1 MERYE
6 IEGELNGCKQILQNT
21 DYFILKAIEEILG
34 AESLND
40 LLKIII
46 EQSKEVHETV
56 ELRKQMRARINE
68 LEELL
73 AEMDETE
80 AAMVAEEAAE

>member
-1 MERYE
+1 
-6 IEGELNGCKQILQNT
+6 
-21 DYFILKAIEEILG
+21 
-34 AESLND
+34 
-40 LLKIII
+40 
-46 EQSKEVHETV
+46 
-56 ELRKQMRARINE
+56 MRARINE

>member
-34 AESLND
+34 AD
-40 LLKIII
+40 LSMTC
-46 EQSKEVHETV
+46 SKSS
-56 ELRKQMRARINE
+56 
-68 LEELL
+68 
-73 AEMDETE
+73 
-80 AAMVAEEAAE
+80 